1 MSSRPEQ
8 LDPSTPSTTSR
19 RDDEP
24 LALTAHVIE
33 PDPAVPDMAWVLRA
47 GTDSTERSRRTQV
60 FQAYMASVSGSK
72 ADQPESGK
80 VYQLAFWS
88 DDKRAM
94 PTDFIRSA
102 LFAGIQ
108 AKDAVHVD
116 GELIANANDLKII
129 YTGQRLTQ
137 VHADVWEGIMYLARQ
152 YPEGKRV
159 TFKARQFLKLIGRHT
174 GKSQRVELRRLFRQL
189 TATSV
194 EIHDARN
201 KRRFWGSLLPTGAD
215 VDEQDDTLYVVE
227 LNRGLAQ
234 LFDRG
239 FSTIDWQQRR
249 KLLKK
254 PLALWL
260 QHYFSDHRKPITVAF
275 LHKHSG
281 STARSL
287 RHFREQ
293 LRKALDELVE
303 VGVIGTWR
311 IGDADTVFVSAAAG
325 QMPPITP
332 HQSQLALPGAA
343 QVSDRGRKRFEKEF
357 PGKDFSACL
366 HEWQSW
372 EGSKQARFP
381 DAAFLGWVR
390 NCK

>member
-1 MSSRPEQ
+1 MSDPERLNSKL
-8 LDPSTPSTTSR
+8 LDTVIPADAGVPS
-19 RDDEP
+19 
-24 LALTAHVIE
+24 HVAQVVE
-33 PDPAVPDMAWVLRA
+33 PDPEVPTIAWVLRA
-47 GTDSTERSRRTQV
+47 GADRAERHRRKQV
-60 FQAYMASVSGSK
+60 FEAHVNRDEAAQEP
-72 ADQPESGK
+72 QESAK

-94 PTDFIRSA
+94 PTEFVRSA

-108 AKDAVHVD
+108 AKDATHVD
-116 GELIANANDLKII
+116 GEQIANANGLTIV

-152 YPEGKRV
+152 YPEGKRI
-159 TFKARQFLKLIGRHT
+159 TFRARQFLKLIGRHT
-174 GKSQRVELRRLFRQL
+174 GKSQRDELRRLFRQL

-194 EIHDARN
+194 EVNDARN

-227 LNRGLAQ
+227 LNRSLAQ
-234 LFDRG
+234 LFERG

-260 QHYFSDHRKPITVAF
+260 QHYFSDHTKPVTVAF

-293 LRKALDELVE
+293 LRKALDDLVE
-303 VGVIGTWR
+303 VGVIGGWR
-311 IGDADTVFVSAAAG
+311 IGEADTVFITESAG
-325 QMPPITP
+325 RMPPSSP
-332 HQSQLALPGAA
+332 PPGQLSLPGGV
-343 QVSDRGRKRFEKEF
+343 QVSERARAKFDKEF
-357 PGKDFSACL
+357 PGKDFAACL
-366 HEWQSW
+366 AEWQAW
-372 EGSKQARFP
+372 EGSKNARHP

-390 NCK
+390 SCKK